1 MIQNR
6 QSRSEKFGDLEPLIE
21 EDDQMSFHMTEHEGI
36 RRAEIERIEAKC
48 AQQEEDMGNER
59 IDTE

>member
-6 QSRSEKFGDLEPLIE
+6 QSKSEEQFVDLQPLIE
-21 EDDQMSFHMTEHEGI
+21 EDDQMSFHMTEHGGI

-48 AQQEEDMGNER
+48 A
-59 IDTE
+59 